1 MVQPMQRRDQTG
13 AVDTVD
19 ELRRESGG
27 RTRISSEED
36 AALHR
41 ARFDDECAKLDPA
54 EERALAEEG
63 LAADLADW
71 PEY

>member
-1 MVQPMQRRDQTG
+1 
-13 AVDTVD
+13 
-19 ELRRESGG
+19 LRNPRAPDPDLV
-27 RTRISSEED
+27 SEEES
-36 AALHR
+36 ALRR
-41 ARFDDECAKLDPA
+41 ARFNDECAKLDPA

>member
-1 MVQPMQRRDQTG
+1 MQRREQTR

-19 ELRRESGG
+19 ELRQESGG
-27 RTRISSEED
+27 RTQMFSEEE
-36 AALHR
+36 AALRR

>member
-1 MVQPMQRRDQTG
+1 MQRREQTR
-13 AVDTVD
+13 AIDTVD
-19 ELRRESGG
+19 ELRLESGG
-27 RTRISSEED
+27 RTQIFSEEE
-36 AALHR
+36 AALRR
-41 ARFDDECAKLDPA
+41 ARFDDECAKLDPT

>member
-1 MVQPMQRRDQTG
+1 MRY
-13 AVDTVD
+13 
-19 ELRRESGG
+19 
-27 RTRISSEED
+27 TRSPDSDLVSENE
-36 AALHR
+36 AALRR